1 MAQILHLLKLNSRGD
16 ACVLFQTY
24 LQKKKNHHLDDTM
37 NLVIL

>member
-24 LQKKKNHHLDDTM
+24 LQKKKEPPFR
-37 NLVIL
+37 